1 MSGRRPTATAT
12 LVLAKGKLY
21 GDQKERAENEP
32 QAVAVVEPR
41 CPSYFRD
48 SEKEA
53 WNDIAEILKN
63 YSLFLDVNAPLLE
76 LGAMLLADIRNSYWE
91 ILRRGKTVKG
101 PNGENWRNPAI
112 RDRYKSSELLIK
124 VLSDL
129 NVSASGVAKLGA
141 ALVQGRKRK
150 SEMEDLLD

>member
-21 GDQKERAENEP
+21 GDQKERAESEP
-32 QAVAVVEPR
+32 QAVAIVEPR
-41 CPSYFRD
+41 CPPYFRD

-53 WNDIAEILKN
+53 WNEIAQILKN
-63 YSLFLDVNAPLLE
+63 YNLFLDVNAPLLE
-76 LGAMLLADIRNSYWE
+76 LAAMLLADTRNSYWE
-91 ILRRGKTVKG
+91 IIRTGKTVRG
-101 PNGENWRNPAI
+101 PNGEKWRNPAI
-112 RDRYKSSELLIK
+112 KDRYKSSELLIK

-129 NVSASGVAKLGA
+129 SVSASGMAKLGA
-141 ALVQGRKRK
+141 AVVQGKKAK